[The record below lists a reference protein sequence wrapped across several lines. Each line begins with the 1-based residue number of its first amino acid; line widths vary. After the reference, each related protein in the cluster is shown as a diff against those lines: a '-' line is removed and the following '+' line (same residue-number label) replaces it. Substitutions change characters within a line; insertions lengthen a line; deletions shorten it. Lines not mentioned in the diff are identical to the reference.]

1 MIRYRVECNFG
12 SRYFKDNEKALKYFN
27 KCKEK
32 HLDVELWLVS
42 YLFCPLLDT
51 FSASQELKAYSDRRL
66 PIH

>member
-32 HLDVELWLVS
+32 HLDVELWSRIFFVR
-42 YLFCPLLDT
+42 FWT
-51 FSASQELKAYSDRRL
+51 RFRL
-66 PIH
+66 RKS